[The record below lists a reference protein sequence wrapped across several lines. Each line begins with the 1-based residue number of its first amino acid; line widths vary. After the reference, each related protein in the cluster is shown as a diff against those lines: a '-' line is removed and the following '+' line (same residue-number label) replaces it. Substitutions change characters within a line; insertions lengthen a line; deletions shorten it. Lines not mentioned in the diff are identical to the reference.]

1 MRLGA
6 NVVLRLMECLTP
18 AFSFEISMDNYFT
31 SFRLLSS
38 LGVTNIQTTDVLYKN
53 WLQKKTWPI
62 STEHIKAKSSVTLI
76 VVG

>member
-53 WLQKKTWPI
+53 RLQKKHGQFQQ
-62 STEHIKAKSSVTLI
+62 STLRQKAV
-76 VVG
+76 